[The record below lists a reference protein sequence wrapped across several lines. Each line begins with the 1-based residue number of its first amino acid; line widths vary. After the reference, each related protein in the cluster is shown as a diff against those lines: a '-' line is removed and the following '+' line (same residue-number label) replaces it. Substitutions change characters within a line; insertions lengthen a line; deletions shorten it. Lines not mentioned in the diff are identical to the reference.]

1 MRRMLSVAAVL
12 AAGLLV
18 PSTAD
23 AAIPQVFTKTR
34 RRSTAPCRPP
44 GSASAA
50 PPPERGRI
58 ASWDNVP
65 IDVAVAFPPAPAT
78 APTARTR

>member
-23 AAIPQVFTKTR
+23 AAISSVFGSQV
-34 RRSTAPCRPP
+34 ACAVQ
-44 GSASAA
+44 ASGQRFCGAA
-50 PPPERGRI
+50 AGAGRI

-65 IDVAVAFPPAPAT
+65 IDVSVAFPPAPAT
-78 APTARTR
+78 GA